1 MAPFTIDT
9 TMMVGAAASFF
20 VGAIPFGY
28 LLVRFVLKKDI
39 KKEGSGNIGATN
51 VARVA
56 GKKLGILTLIL
67 DIIKGMACVI
77 TAISVALPAGHAA
90 VFGLF
95 AFLGHCFTPWL
106 KFNGGKGVATGLGV
120 MLLLVPSAAL
130 SGLAAFLVVYLA
142 QKKVSLGSL
151 AGAITAVT
159 VTWDSNNPLATQIC
173 VSLLVLILIFR
184 HKSNISRLMQR
195 KELSIS
201 PWDLLLQLKRWPG
214 AIHLEAPEH
223 QHVAVLVAAPRA
235 ARPSCTRKPT
245 PSAAGRAARRS
256 RGS

>member
-1 MAPFTIDT
+1 MAPFTIDM
-9 TMMVGAAASFF
+9 TMIVGAAISFF

-28 LLVRFVLKKDI
+28 LLVRFILKKDI

-56 GKKLGILTLIL
+56 GKKLGIVTLVL
-67 DIIKGMACVI
+67 DICKGLACVL
-77 TAISVALPAGHAA
+77 TAFHLALPAGTAA
-90 VFGLF
+90 VLGLF

-120 MLLLVPSAAL
+120 MLLLVPTAAI
-130 SGLAAFLVVYLA
+130 SGLAAFLVVYLL

-151 AGAITAVT
+151 AGAVTAVV
-159 VTWDSNNPLATQIC
+159 VTWSSQMDLLTQIC

-195 KELSIS
+195 KELSI
-201 PWDLLLQLKRWPG
+201 
-214 AIHLEAPEH
+214 
-223 QHVAVLVAAPRA
+223 
-235 ARPSCTRKPT
+235 
-245 PSAAGRAARRS
+245 
-256 RGS
+256 

>member
-9 TMMVGAAASFF
+9 QMMVGAATSFF

-28 LLVRFVLKKDI
+28 LLVRFILKKDI

-56 GKKLGILTLIL
+56 GKKLGIVTLVL
-67 DIIKGMACVI
+67 DICKGLACVL
-77 TAISVALPAGHAA
+77 TAFYLALPAGTAA

-120 MLLLVPSAAL
+120 MLLLVPTAAI
-130 SGLAAFLVVYLA
+130 SGLAAFLVVYLLK
-142 QKKVSLGSL
+142 KKVSLGSL
-151 AGAITAVT
+151 AGAVTAVV
-159 VTWDSNNPLATQIC
+159 VTWSSHIDLLTQIC

-195 KELSIS
+195 KELSI
-201 PWDLLLQLKRWPG
+201 
-214 AIHLEAPEH
+214 
-223 QHVAVLVAAPRA
+223 
-235 ARPSCTRKPT
+235 
-245 PSAAGRAARRS
+245 
-256 RGS
+256 